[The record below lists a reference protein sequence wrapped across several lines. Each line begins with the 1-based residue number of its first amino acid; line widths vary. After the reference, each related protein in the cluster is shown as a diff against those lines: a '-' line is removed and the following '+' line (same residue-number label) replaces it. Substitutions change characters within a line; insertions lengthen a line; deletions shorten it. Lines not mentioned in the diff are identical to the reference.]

1 MTGRNRAE
9 GWKHA
14 KLSGHENE
22 ALVEAIVE
30 NDSDLQD
37 RLLLCGGRPDGKIA
51 SVDFGGLK
59 DHDVDC
65 VLGGKTKSK
74 SDMHI
79 YLTDDDQ
86 INVSI
91 KKSAGGQVYLIG
103 VDRFIEGFETQFDT
117 VIPTDVKRA
126 ISLYWGTAEDTIDI
140 AEKYGNKNKSY
151 EIRKHRLTKETLE
164 AYDPYLSDI
173 LLQWFNDNIK
183 EIFCFCFASG
193 LASDSNEWADIVWY
207 RNELDENDMD
217 DMFNIKDIMDRIS
230 PTAEYGT
237 RTGGST
243 IQLPF
248 GFVQWHSPTKV
259 IPGCMQFH
267 HSFEKIY
274 ELMKD

>member
-1 MTGRNRAE
+1 MGGRNRAE

-22 ALVEAIVE
+22 ALVESIVE

-59 DHDVDC
+59 EHDVDC
-65 VLGGKTKSK
+65 VLVGKTKSK

-79 YLTDDDQ
+79 YLADGDQ

-91 KKSAGGQVYLIG
+91 KKSAGGQVYLIS
-103 VDRFIEGFETQFDT
+103 VDRFVEGFETQFDT

-164 AYDPYLSDI
+164 AYDPYLSEV

-193 LASDSNEWADIVWY
+193 LAADTNEWADIVWY

-217 DMFNIKDIMDRIS
+217 DMFNIKDVMNRIS

>member
-22 ALVEAIVE
+22 ALVEFNVE
-30 NDSDLQD
+30 NDSAIKE
-37 RLLLCGGRPDGKIA
+37 RLLLCVRRPDEKIIGI
-51 SVDFGGLK
+51 DFGGLK
-59 DHDVDC
+59 EKDVEC

-79 YLTDDDQ
+79 YLEDRER

-91 KKSAGGQVYLIG
+91 KKSPTGQVYLIG
-103 VDRFIEGFETQFDT
+103 VDRFIEGFEAQFNA

-126 ISLYWGTAEDTIDI
+126 ISLYWGTADDTRSIV
-140 AEKYGNKNKSY
+140 EQYGSKNKAY
-151 EIRKHRLTKETLE
+151 EMRKHRLTKETLE
-164 AYDPYLSDI
+164 AYDPYLCEVLI
-173 LLQWFNDNIK
+173 QWFNDNIK
-183 EIFCFCFASG
+183 DIFNFCFATG
-193 LASDSNEWADIVWY
+193 LASDKNEWANIVWY
-207 RNELDENDMD
+207 KNELKENDMD
-217 DMFNIKDIMDRIS
+217 DMFNIKDIMDRME
-230 PTAEYGT
+230 PTAEYGN

-248 GFVQWHSPTKV
+248 GFVQWHSPTKT

-267 HSFEKIY
+267 HDIKKLKG
-274 ELMKD
+274 LMKK